1 VIRWGLL
8 STADIGSLVIEA
20 NRSSASTRFV
30 AVASRE
36 AARSQAYAAKH
47 DLPLAF
53 GSCQELLDSPG
64 VDAVYVALPV
74 ALHASWA
81 AAALRAGKH
90 VLCEKPFALEPAE
103 VTEAFDAAGS
113 LVCAEGLMWRYHP
126 QTATALR
133 LVAAG
138 AIGALTHVRAA
149 LSVSAPPGDIRR
161 SAALGGGAVGDQ
173 GCSCLSALR
182 LFGGE
187 PVRVYRVPDGGPARR
202 EAGRWNGCGSGWP
215 GSVGWAASTRPT
227 WPGTARRRSWSRS
240 PMPTGRSPPRSVP
253 RSAHRRC
260 RTSTRCCPMWTPSSS
275 PPRPARTPSW

>member
-1 VIRWGLL
+1 VRSAVHRRDLL
-8 STADIGSLVIEA
+8 GGDRGEPG
-20 NRSSASTRFV
+20 SASTRFV
-30 AVASRE
+30 AVASRD

-53 GSCQELLDSPG
+53 ESYQDLLDSPE

-74 ALHASWA
+74 ALHARWA

-103 VTEAFDAAGS
+103 VADAFDAAGS

-133 LVAAG
+133 LVVGG

-149 LSVSAPPGDIRR
+149 LSVTAPPGDIRR
-161 SAALGGGAVGDQ
+161 SAALGGGALGDL
-173 GCSCLSALR
+173 GCYCVSGLR

-187 PVRVYRVPDGGPARR
+187 PVRVYAEGCRTVPAACPT
-202 EAGRWNGCGSGWP
+202 SGWP
-215 GSVGWAASTRPT
+215 RRPGWPAGRSVSSTSRWT
-227 WPGTARRRSWSRS
+227 RSAGTNWSWSA
-240 PMPTGRSPPRSVP
+240 PRAGWS
-253 RSAHRRC
+253 C
-260 RTSTRCCPMWTPSSS
+260 RTRGCAAAGS
-275 PPRPARTPSW
+275 